1 MRGAVANL
9 RERVIH
15 GYPASA
21 LEVKKCCLRII
32 NLYIID

>member
-1 MRGAVANL
+1 MRGAVANP

-21 LEVKKCCLRII
+21 LEVKKMLSS
-32 NLYIID
+32 DH

>member
-1 MRGAVANL
+1 MRGAVANP

-21 LEVKKCCLRII
+21 LEVKKNVVFGSLIFI
-32 NLYIID
+32 